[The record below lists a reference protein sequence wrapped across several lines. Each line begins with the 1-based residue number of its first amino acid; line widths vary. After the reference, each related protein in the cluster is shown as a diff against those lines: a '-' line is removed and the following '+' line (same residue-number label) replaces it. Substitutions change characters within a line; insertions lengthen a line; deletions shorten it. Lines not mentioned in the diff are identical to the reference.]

1 VSDSD
6 GRDVLLPEGWPRP
19 IGYANGVA
27 APAGR
32 LIAVAGQVGWNPH
45 TLEFESS
52 DLAAQARTALNN
64 VLAVLAAG
72 GAAPRHVVRMTW
84 YVTDRQ
90 AYLDARTAIGRVWR
104 ELFGSHYPAMSLVVV
119 AGLLEARA
127 LVEIEATAV
136 VPD

>member
-1 VSDSD
+1 MSGKD
-6 GRDVLLPEGWPRP
+6 GEALLPEGWPRP
-19 IGYANGVA
+19 VGYANGVSV
-27 APAGR
+27 PCGR
-32 LIAVAGQVGWNPH
+32 FITVAGQVGWNPH

-52 DLAAQARTALNN
+52 DLATQTRTALAN
-64 VLAVLAAG
+64 VLAVLSAG
-72 GAAPRHVVRMTW
+72 GAEPRHVVRMTW

-90 AYLDARTAIGRVWR
+90 AYLDARTAIGRAWR

-119 AGLLEARA
+119 AGLLEALA